1 MPTKEKCQVDSNKQ
15 LHRIGVGLP
24 NARQKRLRQVAE
36 AKKQGK
42 TAGDFEVKVREF
54 IHGIFQQM
62 RQTEVML
69 VENLFTAIVAIVIE
83 VLMLARWASMHV
95 VEG

>member
-1 MPTKEKCQVDSNKQ
+1 MPTKEKCQVDNDKQ

-24 NARQKRLRQVAE
+24 NARQKCLRQVAE
-36 AKKQGK
+36 AEKQGN
-42 TAGDFEVKVREF
+42 TAENFKVKVREF

-69 VENLFTAIVAIVIE
+69 VENLFIAIIAAVIK

-95 VEG
+95 VGG

>member
-1 MPTKEKCQVDSNKQ
+1 MPTKEKYHVDNDEQ

-42 TAGDFEVKVREF
+42 TAGDFKVEVREF

-69 VENLFTAIVAIVIE
+69 VENLFTAIVAVIIE

-95 VEG
+95 VGG